1 MITHV
6 YHHFMGRFYQV
17 RSSRA
22 LARYHRLKAKS
33 EKFFRR
39 IPRVEADARDDRSDR
54 ALAEGGE
61 E

>member
-6 YHHFMGRFYQV
+6 YHHFMGRLYHV

-39 IPRVEADARDDRSDR
+39 IPRVEADARDAALGRP
-54 ALAEGGE
+54 LAEGDE